1 MHLEIFQPVAPRTIL
16 NIMNRR
22 EFVAMPAVTP
32 LIAFSQ
38 KPSSVKLGIDIFSL
52 RSQKWTPMQYLDY
65 CAAQRVQV
73 VHFSEIRF
81 LGSLEASNLA
91 KVREHAEGLGLQLEI
106 GMKSICPSSKMF
118 ERSQGTA
125 NEQLNRMIDSA
136 KLIGS
141 PIVRCVLGSADD
153 RKPGPIEARIN
164 DMVGVLKASRTR
176 AMDSGIRIAIENHAG
191 DMQALELKGL
201 IEQAGK
207 EFVGVC
213 LDSGNPLWTL
223 EDPHVCLEILSPYVL
238 TSHIRDSAVWNVPQ
252 GAAVTWVEMGR
263 GNVDIDSYV
272 RKYIEL
278 CPGKAVSLES
288 ILLGPKVIPFRNKE
302 FWDQYRGMPA
312 WEFERFRE
320 IADSGK
326 PYKDEPW
333 ESADQAARERQALE
347 DSLAY
352 TKKLIGQ

>member
-1 MHLEIFQPVAPRTIL
+1 MLDV
-16 NIMNRR
+16 MDRR
-22 EFVAMPAVTP
+22 EFVALSVATP
-32 LIAFSQ
+32 LVALPD
-38 KPSSVKLGIDIFSL
+38 KPVSVKLGIDIFSL
-52 RSQKWTPMQYLDY
+52 RSQNWTPFQSLDY

-81 LGSLEASNLA
+81 LGSLEPGHLE
-91 KVREHAEGLGLQLEI
+91 KVREYAQRLGLQLEI

-118 ERSQGTA
+118 DATQGTA

-153 RKPGPIEARIN
+153 RKPGPIEARID
-164 DMVGVLKASRTR
+164 DMVHVLGASRTR
-176 AMDSGIRIAIENHAG
+176 AMDAGIRIAIENHAG
-191 DMQALELKGL
+191 DMQVFELKSL
-201 IEQAGK
+201 VEQAGK

-213 LDSGNPLWTL
+213 LDSGNPLWTM
-223 EDPHVCLEILSPYVL
+223 EDPHVCLEVLSPYVL

-252 GAAVTWVEMGR
+252 GAAVTWVQMGR

-272 RKYIEL
+272 RKYIQL
-278 CPGKAVSLES
+278 CPGKALSLES

-302 FWDQYRGMPA
+302 FWDQYRDMPA

-320 IADSGK
+320 IADNGK

-333 ESADQAARERQALE
+333 ETADQAARERRALE
-347 DSLAY
+347 DSLTY
-352 TKKLIGQ
+352 TKKLLGH